1 MNNGIDGS
9 TDDLSRSRYLTRN
22 DCGGGLQ
29 GCIKTVVKENIAPEG
44 APSELGYV
52 VYFTNLKKGMVLNKT
67 RGDQIAEIAGS
78 KKFRNWVGVW
88 IEMFNNPTVIFRGK
102 ITGGIRVRRPR
113 QGVPTGSSNEIPF

>member
-9 TDDLSRSRYLTRN
+9 TDDLSHSRYLTRN

-29 GCIKTVVKENIAPEG
+29 GCIKTVVRENIASEG
-44 APSELGYV
+44 ATPESGYV
-52 VYFTNLKKGMVLNKT
+52 VLFTNLEKGMVLNKT

-88 IEMFNNPTVIFRGK
+88 IEMFNNPAVTFRGK
-102 ITGGIRVRRPR
+102 TTGGIRVRRP
-113 QGVPTGSSNEIPF
+113 QIGAPAGGDNEVPY